1 MLFSG
6 FGNLKEQERK
16 IRQFINFGSMEFNN
30 NHFTTPMFLNIQNAL
45 SSYYYMQQF
54 VHNTSPKVDF
64 EPLLAGLAHF
74 GLQIDRV
81 VPDKGRI
88 GLITKLAKGKK
99 NNIPVKQGACMSQ
112 SEKHLNAGLNGHRE

>member
-16 IRQFINFGSMEFNN
+16 IRQFNN

-45 SSYYYMQQF
+45 SSYYYMQQL

-64 EPLLAGLAHF
+64 EPLLASLAHF
-74 GLQIDRV
+74 GLKIDRV

-88 GLITKLAKGKK
+88 GLIT
-99 NNIPVKQGACMSQ
+99 
-112 SEKHLNAGLNGHRE
+112 